1 MLALR
6 LTRENLYW
14 IHLSV
19 YRRSRTHRN
28 SK

>member
-14 IHLSV
+14 IHL
-19 YRRSRTHRN
+19 
-28 SK
+28 